1 MNQMD
6 SYNPSFFNQTSAHQ
20 QFGSSPAHA
29 QPAHGP
35 LPPQF
40 AQGIQPPHHPAF
52 SNGAAAAGG
61 GGFPLA
67 SSMGMGSAQ
76 AGAGGVMMQPGAMQ
90 QQSPRVPQSPYTTAP
105 FSTPISAPNHQQ
117 QHHFQNFNKNI
128 SPPRH
133 VSPYAATPQQ
143 QHQQQ
148 QFQQQQ
154 HQSLPDSSQPMAAPV
169 SLPSHAAQPKP
180 QPQGQPQK
188 PMAATP
194 ASPGQ
199 LQREKEQVTLLLEIN
214 RELLQEVLRLQEQ
227 GKGGMMNAQP
237 APGQDGNKEGDAAK
251 KVASKEYIDCMRRLQ
266 ANLSYLASF
275 ADHTQNPHKPV
286 PPGPAIMT
294 IPASPQALAEM
305 YTKLGTL
312 FPGWKGQLLKP
323 GGVPGQGSP
332 ARPNMPQQQSP
343 QAHSQG

>member
-35 LPPQF
+35 PPPQF

-76 AGAGGVMMQPGAMQ
+76 ASAGGVMMQPGAMQ
-90 QQSPRVPQSPYTTAP
+90 QQSPRVPQSPFTTAS
-105 FSTPISAPNHQQ
+105 FSTPIQAP
-117 QHHFQNFNKNI
+117 FQSFN
-128 SPPRH
+128 SPSRH
-133 VSPYAATPQQ
+133 VSPYAATPTK
-143 QHQQQ
+143 QQ
-148 QFQQQQ
+148 QFPS
-154 HQSLPDSSQPMAAPV
+154 QSLPDASQPMAAPV
-169 SLPSHAAQPKP
+169 SLPSHSAAPKP
-180 QPQGQPQK
+180 QPQGPPQK
-188 PMAATP
+188 PIGAP

-199 LQREKEQVTLLLEIN
+199 LQREREQITLLLDIN
-214 RELLQEVLRLQEQ
+214 RELLQEILRLQEQ
-227 GKGGMMNAQP
+227 GKGGVMGSQP
-237 APGQDGNKEGDAAK
+237 DANKDGDAPK
-251 KVASKEYIDCMRRLQ
+251 QVASKEYIDCMRRLQ
-266 ANLSYLASF
+266 ANLSYLATF
-275 ADHTQNPHKPV
+275 ADRNANPSKPV

-294 IPASPQALAEM
+294 VPPAPQPLNEM
-305 YTKLGTL
+305 YTKLQGL

-323 GGVPGQGSP
+323 GGAPGQGSP
-332 ARPNMPQQQSP
+332 QRPGMSQQQQQSP
-343 QAHSQG
+343 QPPSQG